1 MNFKEYLE
9 KYQPFVF
16 NTFLNAIKN
25 SRVAQAYLIK
35 GNEAAPVLECAK
47 FLSKSLICDLEDE
60 FACDSC
66 LSCIRFDDGNYS
78 DFKLLDASKQSIKVK
93 DIEELQEFLSSS
105 SLENKKKKIYIIN
118 LLENCNKETINA
130 LLKTLEEPFP
140 NTYAFITTQNESK
153 ILQTIISRCQ
163 ILNLLPNDKSYL
175 IDELKVKGIDSLD
188 IELLSSIYSNI
199 DTILEMKDSNLYAK
213 CKQALLD
220 SVHSLSKNKEL
231 ALFSVQNDIIPNIK
245 TKEEARLYLDLLSLF
260 FKDLIKFKLN
270 QEITFSTL
278 KNEIESLSNKLENL
292 EEYYLEILLT
302 RGKIELNV
310 SISLLIEH
318 IYIFIQK
325 GGNRNG
331 RK

>member
-9 KYQPFVF
+9 KYQPFVY
-16 NTFLNAIKN
+16 NTFFNAIKN

-47 FLSKSLICDLEDE
+47 FLSKSLICDSEHE

-66 LSCIRFDDGNYS
+66 LSCIRFEEGNYS
-78 DFKLLDASKQSIKVK
+78 DFKLLDANKQSIKVK

-105 SLENKKKKIYIIN
+105 SLETKKKKIYIIN
-118 LLENCNKETINA
+118 LLENCNKETVNA

-163 ILNLLPNDKSYL
+163 VLNLLPNDKSYL
-175 IDELKVKGIDSLD
+175 IDELKVKGVELLD

-199 DTILEMKDSNLYAK
+199 NTILEMKESSIYSK

-220 SVHSLSKNKEL
+220 SIHSLSKNNEY
-231 ALFSVQNDIIPNIK
+231 ALFSAQTDIITNIK
-245 TKEEARLYLDLLSLF
+245 SKEEARLYLDLLSLL
-260 FKDLIKFKLN
+260 FK
-270 QEITFSTL
+270 ST
-278 KNEIESLSNKLENL
+278 SNK
-292 EEYYLEILLT
+292 T
-302 RGKIELNV
+302 C
-310 SISLLIEH
+310 ISLLIRAD
-318 IYIFIQK
+318 IFLLTKPLLQV
-325 GGNRNG
+325 NVTTLSVVSLETTSNVPLSSL
-331 RK
+331 

>member
-1 MNFKEYLE
+1 MNFKDYL
-9 KYQPFVF
+9 KTYQPFVY
-16 NTFLNAIKN
+16 NTFCNAIKN

-47 FLSKSLICDLEDE
+47 FLSKSLVCDLEEE

-66 LSCIRFDDGNYS
+66 LSCIRFDEGNYS
-78 DFKLLDASKQSIKVK
+78 DFKLLDASKQTIKVK

-118 LLENCNKETINA
+118 CLENCNKETVNA
-130 LLKTLEEPFP
+130 LLKTLEEPSP

-153 ILQTIISRCQ
+153 ILQTILSRCQ
-163 ILNLLPNDKSYL
+163 TLHLLPNDKSYL
-175 IDELKVKGIDSLD
+175 VDELKIKNIDTLD
-188 IELLSSIYSNI
+188 IELLSSLYSNLN
-199 DTILEMKDSNLYAK
+199 TILEIKESSLYTK

-220 SVHSLSKNKEL
+220 SIDSLSKNKEF
-231 ALFSVQNDIIPNIK
+231 ALFSAQTDIIPNIK
-245 TKEEARLYLDLLSLF
+245 SKEEARLYLDLLSLL
-260 FKDLIKFKLN
+260 FKDIIRYKLN
-270 QEITFSTL
+270 QNIIFTSL
-278 KNEIESLSNKLENL
+278 KNEIDTLSSKFENV
-292 EEYYLEILLT
+292 EDYYLEILLT

-318 IYIFIQK
+318 IFIFIEK
-325 GGNRNG
+325 GGNKNG